1 MTDIAAAAADYAS
14 LATSRAPTL
23 VATGDAIKARKAA
36 EDFEAFFLSQTFEQM
51 FQGVAPDAM
60 FGGGEG
66 ERVFRS
72 LMFQEYGRQVA
83 KSGGVGI
90 ADMVQREIL
99 RMQEVQKP

>member
-1 MTDIAAAAADYAS
+1 MTDLAATAADYAS
-14 LATSRAPTL
+14 LAVNRAPVPT
-23 VATGDAIKARKAA
+23 ATGDATKARKAA
-36 EDFEAFFLSQTFEQM
+36 EDFEAFFLAQTFEQM
-51 FQGVAPDAM
+51 FEGVEPDAM

-83 KSGGVGI
+83 KSGGIGI